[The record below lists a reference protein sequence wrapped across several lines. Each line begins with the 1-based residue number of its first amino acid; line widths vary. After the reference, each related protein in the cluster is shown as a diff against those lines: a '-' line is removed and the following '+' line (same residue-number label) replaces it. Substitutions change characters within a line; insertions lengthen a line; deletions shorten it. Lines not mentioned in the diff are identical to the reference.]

1 MKKIN
6 LHNLIVSLQKKKIDL
21 GPNPKETISMYSE
34 LGLIPPA
41 KFKVLD
47 SDASSPEILY
57 PVDTLQKIIEIKK
70 LKKKGL
76 EIDEIRDTYALDYV
90 KNSIQEMLAT
100 QDKGKLKELAKVLT
114 AGSDQLSAALE
125 APLVRVIE
133 TKNSKELSKIMS
145 LFAGQ
150 GFTALLKSNEYLEK
164 YNVNEARKSLFKAI
178 FYITVICLKL
188 ARTSKD
194 KALEDSAFETYDSMV
209 VGPIKMASKKVQSEF
224 RSSLDSYMKSKKK
237 SSST

>member
-1 MKKIN
+1 MKKIT
-6 LHNLIVSLQKKKIDL
+6 LHNLIVTLQKKKIDL
-21 GPNPKETISMYSE
+21 GPNPKETISLYSE

-41 KFKVLD
+41 TFKVED
-47 SDASSPEILY
+47 SSSSSSPEILY
-57 PVDTLQKIIEIKK
+57 PRDTLDKIIEIKK

-90 KNSIQEMLAT
+90 KNSIQEMLET
-100 QDKGKLKELAKVLT
+100 QDKDKLKELAKVLT
-114 AGSDQLSAALE
+114 QGPEQLSAALE

-133 TKNSKELSKIMS
+133 TKNSKELSKIMA

-150 GFTALLKSNEYLEK
+150 GFTALLKSNEHLEK
-164 YNVNEARKSLFKAI
+164 YNVNEARKSLFKSI

-194 KALEDSAFETYDSMV
+194 KILEDSAFETYDNMV
-209 VGPIKMASKKVQSEF
+209 VGPIKKASKKVQSEF
-224 RSSLDSYMKSKKK
+224 KVSLNEYMKTKKK
-237 SSST
+237 SS

>member
-6 LHNLIVSLQKKKIDL
+6 LHDLIVSLQNKKIDL

-114 AGSDQLSAALE
+114 EGSDQLSAALE

-133 TKNSKELSKIMS
+133 TKNSKELSRIMS

-188 ARTSKD
+188 A
-194 KALEDSAFETYDSMV
+194 
-209 VGPIKMASKKVQSEF
+209 
-224 RSSLDSYMKSKKK
+224 
-237 SSST
+237 

>member
-6 LHNLIVSLQKKKIDL
+6 LHDLIVSLQKKKIDL

-41 KFKVLD
+41 KFKVV
-47 SDASSPEILY
+47 DASSSSPEILY
-57 PVDTLQKIIEIKK
+57 PQDTLQKIIDIKK

-90 KNSIQEMLAT
+90 KNSIQDILST
-100 QDKGKLKELAKVLT
+100 QDKDKLEELAKVLT
-114 AGSDQLSAALE
+114 EGPDQLSAALE
-125 APLVRVIE
+125 APLIRVIE
-133 TKNSKELSKIMS
+133 TKNSNELSKIMS
-145 LFAGQ
+145 LFAAQ
-150 GFTALLKSNEYLEK
+150 GFTALLKSNEHLEK
-164 YNVNEARKSLFKAI
+164 YNVNEARKSLFKSI

-194 KALEDSAFETYDSMV
+194 KELEESAFNTYDNMV
-209 VGPIKMASKKVQSEF
+209 VGPIKKASKKVQSEF
-224 RSSLDSYMKSKKK
+224 KSSLDKHMKSARK
-237 SSST
+237 SS

>member
-6 LHNLIVSLQKKKIDL
+6 LHDLIVTLQKKKVDL

-34 LGLIPPA
+34 LGIIPPA
-41 KFKVLD
+41 MFKVID
-47 SDASSPEILY
+47 SSSSPEILY
-57 PVDTLQKIIEIKK
+57 PQDTLQKIIEIKK

-90 KNSIQEMLAT
+90 KNSIQEMLST
-100 QDKGKLKELAKVLT
+100 QDKDKLKELAKVLT
-114 AGSDQLSAALE
+114 QGSDQLSAALE

-150 GFTALLKSNEYLEK
+150 GFTALLKSNEQLEK

-194 KALEDSAFETYDSMV
+194 KSLEDSAFETYDNMV
-209 VGPIKMASKKVQSEF
+209 VGPIKKASKKVQSEF
-224 RSSLDSYMKSKKK
+224 KVSLDKYMKTKKK
-237 SSST
+237 PS